1 MMALFKFL
9 NVSFPVKNSLGG
21 IHKSLSQ
28 QILSCL
34 WYFMNIINS
43 SMMVS
48 SLTIIIA
55 FLKQILL
62 YIKAIQLIL
71 ITVQRTAS
79 NPLSTS
85 YCIADMGSCEICSV
99 YMCTSSLSTF
109 IIFKKYIY
117 NNYTVNNKSLVEEK
131 FRGSLDFIIM

>member
-1 MMALFKFL
+1 MSFAVFKSTTKVFSEYLFTSCIIYDGIVQVFKCKF
-9 NVSFPVKNSLGG
+9 SCEKSSLGG

-28 QILSCL
+28 RILSCL

-55 FLKQILL
+55 FLKQMLL

-71 ITVQRTAS
+71 ITVQRTAL

-85 YCIADMGSCEICSV
+85 YCIADMAHV
-99 YMCTSSLSTF
+99 
-109 IIFKKYIY
+109 KYAVCIH
-117 NNYTVNNKSLVEEK
+117 VH
-131 FRGSLDFIIM
+131 F

>member
-1 MMALFKFL
+1 M
-9 NVSFPVKNSLGG
+9 
-21 IHKSLSQ
+21 
-28 QILSCL
+28 
-34 WYFMNIINS
+34 
-43 SMMVS
+43 
-48 SLTIIIA
+48 
-55 FLKQILL
+55 LL

-71 ITVQRTAS
+71 ITVQRTALD
-79 NPLSTS
+79 PLSTS

-131 FRGSLDFIIM
+131 FRGSLDSIIM